1 VFLFLVKTK
10 SEPPKRNSAQTAR
23 EVRIINIQKTDLL
36 PKTRAYGSVHPA
48 KAWQA
53 VPQVKGKIQWI
64 HPNLKKGGR
73 IKKDDI
79 IVKIDPTEYL
89 LSVAQAEANIQNL
102 HAQIDK
108 LGITESNN
116 QALLKI
122 EQNNLQ
128 LRKKELDRQ
137 KKLVA
142 SQMSAKSVYE
152 KEQQNYLAQQYK
164 VQTLKNALNTI
175 ASDKKLLNTQM
186 KQSELQLQSAQLQ
199 LGYTTLRTPFGG
211 VVAKSNVEQ
220 WQYIQ
225 PGQVIAEIEAIDLV
239 EIEVQLTDGRHLF
252 FANRDRVSQFR
263 SDSGSRTMGE
273 ILGISAV
280 VRPDG
285 GSSRSEWSGELVRST
300 ANIDQ
305 QTRTPGVVIQ
315 GRNDP
320 SSPAQSG
327 PPFLIKGMYC
337 EVELTGKVQKDLIM
351 VPNSSVHSNNTVY
364 ILNQENRLE
373 KRQIEP
379 WFTQENLTVV
389 KSGLQPGEQLIVT
402 DIVPAVEGMRLKPT
416 LDSELMKTLVIQAK
430 GNGTSGGGTSGGGR

>member
-1 VFLFLVKTK
+1 
-10 SEPPKRNSAQTAR
+10 
-23 EVRIINIQKTDLL
+23 
-36 PKTRAYGSVHPA
+36 
-48 KAWQA
+48 
-53 VPQVKGKIQWI
+53 
-64 HPNLKKGGR
+64 
-73 IKKDDI
+73 
-79 IVKIDPTEYL
+79 
-89 LSVAQAEANIQNL
+89 
-102 HAQIDK
+102 
-108 LGITESNN
+108 
-116 QALLKI
+116 
-122 EQNNLQ
+122 
-128 LRKKELDRQ
+128 
-137 KKLVA
+137 
-142 SQMSAKSVYE
+142 
-152 KEQQNYLAQQYK
+152 
-164 VQTLKNALNTI
+164 
-175 ASDKKLLNTQM
+175 
-186 KQSELQLQSAQLQ
+186 
-199 LGYTTLRTPFGG
+199 
-211 VVAKSNVEQ
+211 
-220 WQYIQ
+220 
-225 PGQVIAEIEAIDLV
+225 
-239 EIEVQLTDGRHLF
+239 
-252 FANRDRVSQFR
+252 
-263 SDSGSRTMGE
+263 MGE

-305 QTRTPGVVIQ
+305 QTRAPGVVIQ
-315 GRNDP
+315 VRNDP